1 MKISLTFRVFAFLM
15 AVLIFSMPF
24 VTLAQQN
31 SIETEAKA
39 QAIADAKNDANKTA
53 WFMTGCFLNVIG
65 VVIARTNMTPVPAG
79 RFVGKSSR
87 YIAAYTSIYQAKR
100 VEIQVESALQG
111 CILGCLGCL
120 LGLLVAGSSSG
131 GGGGGSWC
139 SPFF

>member
-1 MKISLTFRVFAFLM
+1 M

-100 VEIQVESALQG
+100 VEIQVEIGTIKG
-111 CILGCLGCL
+111 CILGLLLGCI
-120 LGLLVAGSSSG
+120 AGTYT
-131 GGGGGSWC
+131 C
-139 SPFF
+139 RRL